1 MQYIALDPSGV
12 RHVSK
17 AAGYSTGVLPLSCIQ
32 YIWSQGTGENASA
45 MAKGR
50 AAAHKNAAFN
60 ALEGT
65 VGEICGLSVE
75 EFKKKLAELE
85 S

>member
-1 MQYIALDPSGV
+1 MSM
-12 RHVSK
+12 
-17 AAGYSTGVLPLSCIQ
+17 
-32 YIWSQGTGENASA
+32 GEDVGG

-65 VGEICGLSVE
+65 VGEVCGNNKE
-75 EFKKKLAELE
+75 EFAANLE
-85 S
+85 KADF